1 MEKIAYVFAGQGSQ
15 YIGMGAEFSDHPL
28 FQQLSEHWS
37 IPLADLFSE
46 QPYWET
52 HPFAL
57 QSMIAT
63 TSLVIASVVQKMITP
78 AVVAGLSLGEYSALA
93 FANAIEAKPLW
104 KVLDQRSQWMEQISL
119 QSPSQLLVV
128 IGLSRD
134 EVTTVLS
141 RFQEVYIAN
150 HNAPDQVVIGSKAEI
165 IESIKETLLHAG
177 ARRCVKLPVVVA
189 SHTPFMQPLVSQMR
203 DFLEQVPTTSPAIP
217 VVSNV
222 TGVPHDE
229 LTWKSGLSKQLSSTV
244 EWVRSIEWMV
254 QQGITT
260 FIEIGPGKVLSGL
273 IQKIHPDAFTYSVN
287 TLEDVLL
294 LKSIKDKG
302 GFK

>member
-28 FQQLSEHWS
+28 YQQLSNHWAIS
-37 IPLADLFSE
+37 LKDLFSE
-46 QPYWET
+46 KPYWESNSL
-52 HPFAL
+52 AL

-63 TSLVIASVVQKMITP
+63 TSLVIASNVQKIIP
-78 AVVAGLSLGEYSALA
+78 PDVVAGLSLGEYSALA
-93 FANAIEAKPLW
+93 FANAIEAKHLW
-104 KVLDQRSQWMEQISL
+104 QVLDQRSQMMQQISH

-128 IGLSRD
+128 IGLSR
-134 EVTTVLS
+134 EAVTTVLS
-141 RFQEVYIAN
+141 GFQDGYIAN
-150 HNAPDQVVIGSKAEI
+150 HNAPDQVVIGSKAESM
-165 IESIKETLLHAG
+165 ESIKEALLQAG

-189 SHTPFMQPLVSQMR
+189 SHTPYMQPLVSQLR
-203 DFLEQVPTTSPAIP
+203 DLLEKVPTNTPSIT

-222 TGVPHDE
+222 SGVPHDE
-229 LTWKSGLSKQLSSTV
+229 LHWKTGLSNQLSSTV

-254 QQGITT
+254 QQGVTT

-273 IQKIHPDAFTYSVN
+273 IQKIHPNALIYSVN
-287 TLEDVLL
+287 TLDDVLL